1 MELIIKQTLS
11 KTKAVDFVYEVLK
24 SNILEW
30 KLLPGE
36 RLAEN
41 DVADKL
47 DVSRNTVRE
56 AMRRL
61 CLEGLLEVKPQRG
74 SFVTQLNL
82 EKDDDLRFMRA
93 SMECALLREAIEEE
107 RFMPLHIKMLENSI
121 ELQKQAVERR
131 EFQKFCDYDEKF
143 HALLIDVNGR
153 QYAKEYVS
161 QAMLYLARI
170 RYIAIQTDD
179 HPLNVVQEHER
190 LLDAIVKSDVTAA
203 EKEMKDH
210 IYKGYHAFLAG
221 EGFQKIEPYIQQNER
236 VNFRKL

>member
-1 MELIIKQTLS
+1 MIKQTLS
-11 KTKAVDFVYEVLK
+11 KTKVVDFVYEVLR

-30 KLLPGE
+30 RVLPGE
-36 RLAEN
+36 RLVEN
-41 DVADKL
+41 EIADKL
-47 DVSRNTVRE
+47 EVSRNTVRE
-56 AMRRL
+56 AIRRL

-74 SFVTQLNL
+74 TFVTQLNL

-93 SMECALLREAIEEE
+93 SMECALLRESIEEQ

-121 ELQKQAVERR
+121 QLQKQAVQLG

-179 HPLNVVQEHER
+179 KPISIVQEHER
-190 LLDAIVKSDVTAA
+190 ILEAIVHNDVAAA

-210 IYKGYHAFLAG
+210 IYKGYHIFLAG
-221 EGFQKIEPYIQQNER
+221 ENFKKIEPYIQHPHRMQHR
-236 VNFRKL
+236 